1 MQLKKQNKLS
11 MGQSKTSLNHSNDD
25 FSSILYKSPWE
36 RFVDK
41 AIITD
46 ELRRLERQQAIRE
59 TDIDVALEIMRDV
72 DRHGYWL
79 RRALGQGSKAYY
91 SPQGLIY
98 DYKNHRFG
106 TGEISVFYRVLPTK
120 KGSPEPEKP
129 FLVAGVGFEP
139 TTFWL

>member
-1 MQLKKQNKLS
+1 MLGLLYD
-11 MGQSKTSLNHSNDD
+11 KTDLINAYDD
-25 FSSILYKSPWE
+25 
-36 RFVDK
+36 DK

-72 DRHGYWL
+72 DRQWIL
-79 RRALGQGSKAYY
+79 A
-91 SPQGLIY
+91 SPSARTRFQSILFPKRLMY

-106 TGEISVFYRVLPTK
+106 TSEISVFYRVLPTK